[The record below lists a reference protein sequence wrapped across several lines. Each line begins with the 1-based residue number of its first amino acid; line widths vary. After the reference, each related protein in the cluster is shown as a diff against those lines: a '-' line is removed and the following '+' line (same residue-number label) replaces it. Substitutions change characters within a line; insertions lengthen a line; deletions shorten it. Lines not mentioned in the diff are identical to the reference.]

1 MQHPPLLASLTV
13 VFASLSCSPH
23 CRVRLT
29 VAFAHHT
36 RHPPSSDC
44 CYYEVKDGKVE
55 AKMLTV
61 PHRCSNEA
69 EAKRIKDA
77 GGFIFRN
84 RVSGTLA
91 VTRALGHRDEKEFIT
106 GTPYLSKTKANEGGW
121 IVVASDGIWDYLDK
135 DEVGEV
141 VKTGKDEGASADAIC
156 ERIKDKVMKK
166 YSKDNIALILMFL

>member
-1 MQHPPLLASLTV
+1 
-13 VFASLSCSPH
+13 
-23 CRVRLT
+23 
-29 VAFAHHT
+29 
-36 RHPPSSDC
+36 
-44 CYYEVKDGKVE
+44 
-55 AKMLTV
+55 MLTV